1 MSRPGV
7 NLAVTQDGG
16 AYNKLRRPDD
26 LVAALSSQPLPNEE
40 PVPAIPSAIDSYKRK
55 LEDADIADPVSDEEP
70 ESKRPK
76 EKHVLKASP
85 VTAKPIA
92 ADPRRIKR
100 PVRDCGMQSMFPG
113 LDDEESSDEAT
124 LEALAY
130 LRSVR

>member
-7 NLAVTQDGG
+7 NLAITKDGG

-26 LVAALSSQPLPNEE
+26 FVAVLTSQPSPKEE
-40 PVPAIPSAIDSYKRK
+40 PVPAIPSATDSNKRK
-55 LEDADIADPVSDEEP
+55 LEDADIADPVSDDEP

-76 EKHVLKASP
+76 EQHVLKVSS

-124 LEALAY
+124 MEALAY